1 MKIIPT
7 PLAGAWVLEPEKMQ
21 DERGFFA
28 RAFCVKEMGEAGL
41 ETGVVQANVSFNH
54 RKGTLRGLHFQKSPF
69 EETKIVRCTRGAIFD
84 VMVDLRPDSPT
95 LGEWFGAEL
104 TEDNHRL
111 LYIPKRFAHGFQ
123 TLRDDAEIMYMVTQ
137 FYTPSHASGL
147 PWDDPAF
154 GIRWPVTDPILSPRD
169 AVYPDFDAAMWR
181 QRVVPPE
188 RTSP

>member
-154 GIRWPVTDPILSPRD
+154 GIAWPLEPTVMSTADRSWKPFTGSPFPGR
-169 AVYPDFDAAMWR
+169 
-181 QRVVPPE
+181 
-188 RTSP
+188 